1 MKRRILSII
10 TALALCLSLC
20 PTWAFATEADPA
32 LCCHHWEHTE
42 DCGYTAPSEGQ
53 PCGHEHT
60 DECYTLGALP
70 DTDSGDDYEIGAD
83 AENLLDCQH
92 VHDSECGYVQADPG
106 QPCGFVCRICP
117 VEALIAALPGK
128 VTEDNADEVRAQL
141 DQIRA
146 LFSELTED
154 EQEQIDLSRCY
165 VLQEALDGANAP
177 MPLTGAVSYV
187 DADGTTRQS
196 PEDCTVLTAEMA
208 GTELSGGWYVAQG
221 DVNVDSNLFT
231 FTGDAYLIL
240 SDGCNLTGTIYA
252 KGNLTIYAQS
262 GGSGSLTATRGSGTD
277 PHALNSDQTITING
291 GRITATGSDCAAI
304 GGANQKNGAVVING
318 GTVTASTSGS
328 TRCGAA
334 IGGGAGGDGLVT
346 INGGRVNATS
356 SMNKLPQA
364 DSSSGAAIGGGFNRS
379 TVGIEGPGLSSGD
392 GTVTITGGT
401 VYASNQGTQMPAVG
415 GRNSSVS
422 VSGGFVA
429 ANNSKGTAFG
439 GNPSFQNAIV
449 SSNGAGNVY
458 GSAELTENITIGTG
472 GNLKSLHIPYG
483 ASLSG
488 SGNLTISLNGSFT
501 TENLTADMIQVPASA
516 NTSMTEEEIAASL
529 TIQNPT
535 VCGQTCTVTG
545 WSGPVVEK
553 KEGTNNVYTATYTLN
568 SNKSVTVTKEF
579 EIFFIQTEMVKY
591 LDKSGT
597 EQEVEA
603 AVITGNHGGRTE
615 TLRDG
620 GWYVVKD
627 TAARKVISA
636 GANSHIILAD
646 GCVLDAWMSVDS
658 GKSLDVYAQSASSG
672 RWTLLVK
679 NSASGIHCKGNLTV
693 YGGNLNSTRTIID
706 SSGSMNVN
714 GGSVTVKN
722 TSDTAGTITA
732 TIQNTGTLAH
742 NGGTFT
748 IEKNAYGSTFEG
760 SGRYCTSILPENT
773 ALPAGT
779 LADNG
784 TNQSEA
790 VKAQAVPNLRYS
802 GQLFELVGWT
812 LSTVSMV
819 GSDTSKYEVVYTK
832 DGSGETVTLTMTL
845 PQEAGVQTVSY
856 LEADGTEKTA
866 ECTVLTGNLTGRLSG
881 GWYVLKGEVIGNI
894 DTPGD
899 GKSVVNLIL
908 ADGCHFKGQIT
919 VSKNFV
925 EKDQLN
931 IYAQSTGTNMGR
943 ITIPTTSIGFV
954 TVSEISVSGNLVV
967 NGGRITSG
975 TIKNN
980 SNSSTV
986 INGGIVDTTFS
997 NLSGTVT
1004 RNRGIIFEKG
1014 VGTVYGDVKLSGTH
1028 DIPAGHSL
1036 HIPAG
1041 ASLSGCNLTGGGT
1054 YTTGNITEDMIS
1066 VDVNALKPSEED
1078 QSAAVAEKAAV
1089 TGTVEICGK
1098 AFAGDAT
1105 GWTQSVTKVSD
1116 SEYTVT
1122 YSKDGMS
1129 VSKTVTL
1136 VDCAHQYAGY
1146 AHISGTTTH
1155 AQTCTLCGAQ
1165 SVPQKCDFTQGA
1177 CVCGAKLAVTLPD
1190 DLALTYNGKEQKP
1203 GVTVTVNGQTL
1214 AAANNYTVTYDNN
1227 IDAGDT
1233 AKVTVTGTAFEGTVE
1248 LPFSIGKA
1256 TPTIAWE
1263 PSYQVLTYT
1272 GQPADIK
1279 PVITLVNGET
1289 YDGPIY
1295 YTWPGFTNQLVLPT
1309 DAGFNGITAS
1319 IPAKGN
1325 YTAAETEQAL
1335 ILQINKANQDA
1346 PSAPTAAEENIKG
1359 NRITLDTIENAE
1371 YKRDEGEWQTSPVF
1385 TGLDPNH
1392 EYTFYVRLKEDKNHN
1407 ASPSSAGAAITTKK
1421 TMLDGATV
1429 TVSGSYTYTGAA
1441 VVPAAGNVTVELNG
1455 VTIDASQYT
1464 ISATNN
1470 VNVGTSTL
1478 TVTATA
1484 DGNYSGSASTTFT
1497 ISPATL
1503 TIKASDQTITY
1514 GQSITEGTGQV
1525 TATGLCAGDSLSSI
1539 TLAASTRNVPG
1550 GTIELSAAQ
1559 IKNSSG
1565 GDVTANYNITYEAGT
1580 LTINKAQAT
1589 VTGDPTANT
1598 LTYTGAAQ
1606 ALVTAGTASIGE
1618 VVYSLTE
1625 MGTYSTTIPT
1635 GTNAGTYTVWYKVEG
1650 TTNYEGT
1657 APVKVDVTIGKANYT
1672 GLMTAS
1678 TSCKY
1683 GRDKTYDM
1691 SDLLPEG
1698 YVLGTI
1704 TITDTNSI
1712 FEGTPTVS
1720 GAMLTYKLVNDSQKV
1735 NSTGTITIP
1744 VTESTNYNPF
1754 DLTITVTVTNV
1765 RIPNLNVNPI
1775 SVIYT
1780 GNPVNSNQITG
1791 TAMVDGI
1798 AIDGTWSFVSGQAIT
1813 NVADSGVKRVTFTPN
1828 NTDLYG
1834 ASTGTVVVTISKAT
1848 PSLIL
1853 TPSPATLPNGGMVTL
1868 TLSGLPDR
1876 SSATVTC
1883 SDENITV
1890 TKGSGNTWTAELPA
1904 GGASYTFAA
1913 SYAGDGN
1920 HNGATANC
1928 TVRVEKI
1935 TPVLSLTA
1943 SPASPLIGGGT
1954 VTLTL
1959 SGLPAGGTAS
1969 VTCSGGIT
1977 VTAGAGNT
1985 WTAKLPN
1992 STADYIFTASYAG
2005 NDSYHGA
2012 NTTCTVE
2019 TKEVVILPNP
2029 PADDGSTKFQLVM
2042 KDGIS
2047 KVPAGLQNIE
2057 ALNTP
2062 EKLETAMKTAITQ
2075 ANSGVP
2081 QANTAVYDV
2090 ELQISTDGGTTW
2102 TKATAGNFPANGLTV
2117 TLPYPAGTNSSY
2129 TFTVVHMFTTSDFGK
2144 TPGDI
2149 ETPRVIN
2156 TASGLQFTVTGLS
2169 PVSVGWTA
2177 PATTPDTPSGGN
2189 HGGGGGGSVSTY
2201 AITVEKSEHGKVT
2214 SNRTNASNGST
2225 VTLTVTPDSG
2235 YVLDALTVTDSRGN
2249 EIKLTA
2255 QGGNKYTFTM
2265 PSRAVTVKAS
2275 FVPLPDDTQKPCDG
2289 GADCPSH
2296 GFTDLGTVGTWYH
2309 EAVDYVLRNGLMNGY
2324 SSGTFGPNDNLSRA
2338 QFAQILFNKEGR
2350 PVVNYL
2356 LQYSDVANGAWYTE
2370 AIRWATSQ
2378 GVVGGY
2384 GNGMFGP
2391 NDNITREQLA
2401 VMLWRYA
2408 GSPAATDKEL
2418 HFTDADQA
2426 SGFALEALRW
2436 AVENGIINGY
2446 GDGQLAPQGLAT
2458 RGQVAQMLMN
2468 FLKNR

>member
-1 MKRRILSII
+1 MKKAKLTTRL
-10 TALALCLSLC
+10 TAAILALSLLTV
-20 PTWAFATEADPA
+20 PAIAADP
-32 LCCHHWEHTE
+32 
-42 DCGYTAPSEGQ
+42 
-53 PCGHEHT
+53 
-60 DECYTLGALP
+60 
-70 DTDSGDDYEIGAD
+70 
-83 AENLLDCQH
+83 
-92 VHDSECGYVQADPG
+92 
-106 QPCGFVCRICP
+106 
-117 VEALIAALPGK
+117 
-128 VTEDNADEVRAQL
+128 
-141 DQIRA
+141 
-146 LFSELTED
+146 
-154 EQEQIDLSRCY
+154 
-165 VLQEALDGANAP
+165 
-177 MPLTGAVSYV
+177 
-187 DADGTTRQS
+187 
-196 PEDCTVLTAEMA
+196 
-208 GTELSGGWYVAQG
+208 
-221 DVNVDSNLFT
+221 
-231 FTGDAYLIL
+231 
-240 SDGCNLTGTIYA
+240 
-252 KGNLTIYAQS
+252 
-262 GGSGSLTATRGSGTD
+262 
-277 PHALNSDQTITING
+277 
-291 GRITATGSDCAAI
+291 
-304 GGANQKNGAVVING
+304 
-318 GTVTASTSGS
+318 
-328 TRCGAA
+328 
-334 IGGGAGGDGLVT
+334 
-346 INGGRVNATS
+346 
-356 SMNKLPQA
+356 
-364 DSSSGAAIGGGFNRS
+364 
-379 TVGIEGPGLSSGD
+379 
-392 GTVTITGGT
+392 
-401 VYASNQGTQMPAVG
+401 
-415 GRNSSVS
+415 
-422 VSGGFVA
+422 
-429 ANNSKGTAFG
+429 
-439 GNPSFQNAIV
+439 
-449 SSNGAGNVY
+449 
-458 GSAELTENITIGTG
+458 
-472 GNLKSLHIPYG
+472 
-483 ASLSG
+483 
-488 SGNLTISLNGSFT
+488 
-501 TENLTADMIQVPASA
+501 PASA
-516 NTSMTEEEIAASL
+516 VRVNSYKGNTLAVGER
-529 TIQNPT
+529 
-535 VCGQTCTVTG
+535 
-545 WSGPVVEK
+545 SGLMIGP
-553 KEGTNNVYTATYTLN
+553 
-568 SNKSVTVTKEF
+568 
-579 EIFFIQTEMVKY
+579 
-591 LDKSGT
+591 SGT
-597 EQEVEA
+597 
-603 AVITGNHGGRTE
+603 
-615 TLRDG
+615 
-620 GWYVVKD
+620 
-627 TAARKVISA
+627 
-636 GANSHIILAD
+636 
-646 GCVLDAWMSVDS
+646 
-658 GKSLDVYAQSASSG
+658 
-672 RWTLLVK
+672 
-679 NSASGIHCKGNLTV
+679 
-693 YGGNLNSTRTIID
+693 
-706 SSGSMNVN
+706 
-714 GGSVTVKN
+714 
-722 TSDTAGTITA
+722 
-732 TIQNTGTLAH
+732 
-742 NGGTFT
+742 
-748 IEKNAYGSTFEG
+748 
-760 SGRYCTSILPENT
+760 
-773 ALPAGT
+773 
-779 LADNG
+779 
-784 TNQSEA
+784 
-790 VKAQAVPNLRYS
+790 
-802 GQLFELVGWT
+802 
-812 LSTVSMV
+812 
-819 GSDTSKYEVVYTK
+819 
-832 DGSGETVTLTMTL
+832 
-845 PQEAGVQTVSY
+845 
-856 LEADGTEKTA
+856 
-866 ECTVLTGNLTGRLSG
+866 
-881 GWYVLKGEVIGNI
+881 
-894 DTPGD
+894 
-899 GKSVVNLIL
+899 
-908 ADGCHFKGQIT
+908 
-919 VSKNFV
+919 
-925 EKDQLN
+925 
-931 IYAQSTGTNMGR
+931 
-943 ITIPTTSIGFV
+943 
-954 TVSEISVSGNLVV
+954 
-967 NGGRITSG
+967 
-975 TIKNN
+975 
-980 SNSSTV
+980 
-986 INGGIVDTTFS
+986 
-997 NLSGTVT
+997 
-1004 RNRGIIFEKG
+1004 
-1014 VGTVYGDVKLSGTH
+1014 
-1028 DIPAGHSL
+1028 
-1036 HIPAG
+1036 
-1041 ASLSGCNLTGGGT
+1041 
-1054 YTTGNITEDMIS
+1054 
-1066 VDVNALKPSEED
+1066 
-1078 QSAAVAEKAAV
+1078 
-1089 TGTVEICGK
+1089 
-1098 AFAGDAT
+1098 
-1105 GWTQSVTKVSD
+1105 
-1116 SEYTVT
+1116 EYTVT
-1122 YSKDGMS
+1122 SSDPDTVAVEQITGFWVAVAKSEGTANITAANRAGERGTLTLTVGSGAPAAPAVVDGPS
-1129 VSKTVTL
+1129 PTEEPDVRQELVRLINQTRKANGVAELPVSEALMT
-1136 VDCAHQYAGY
+1136 A
-1146 AHISGTTTH
+1146 
-1155 AQTCTLCGAQ
+1155 AQTLSDQ
-1165 SVPQKCDFTQGA
+1165 R
-1177 CVCGAKLAVTLPD
+1177 
-1190 DLALTYNGKEQKP
+1190 
-1203 GVTVTVNGQTL
+1203 
-1214 AAANNYTVTYDNN
+1214 
-1227 IDAGDT
+1227 
-1233 AKVTVTGTAFEGTVE
+1233 
-1248 LPFSIGKA
+1248 
-1256 TPTIAWE
+1256 
-1263 PSYQVLTYT
+1263 
-1272 GQPADIK
+1272 
-1279 PVITLVNGET
+1279 
-1289 YDGPIY
+1289 
-1295 YTWPGFTNQLVLPT
+1295 YTWHHTKEECEAVIASGYPYGFGINLTVFTGVATEDAAQHAHDNWLNSPGHF
-1309 DAGFNGITAS
+1309 
-1319 IPAKGN
+1319 
-1325 YTAAETEQAL
+1325 ETM
-1335 ILQINKANQDA
+1335 I
-1346 PSAPTAAEENIKG
+1346 

-1525 TATGLCAGDSLSSI
+1525 TATGLCAGDSLSGI

-1635 GTNAGTYTVWYKVEG
+1635 GTNAGTYKVWYKVEG

-1791 TAMVDGI
+1791 TATVDGI

-1834 ASTGTVVVTISKAT
+1834 ASTGTVVVTIRKAT
-1848 PSLIL
+1848 PGLTL

-2090 ELQISTDGGTTW
+2090 ELQISTNGGATW
-2102 TKATAGNFPANGLTV
+2102 TPATKDNFPANGLAV

-2149 ETPRVIN
+2149 ETPRVTN

-2177 PATTPDTPSGGN
+2177 PATMPDTPSGGN

-2235 YVLDALTVTDSRGN
+2235 YVLDVLTVTDSRGN

-2255 QGGNKYTFTM
+2255 QSGGKYTFTM

-2289 GADCPSH
+2289 GADCPSRS
-2296 GFTDLGTVGTWYH
+2296 FTDLGSVGTWYH
-2309 EAVDYVLRNGLMNGY
+2309 EAVDYVLRNGLMGGY
-2324 SSGTFGPNDNLSRA
+2324 GNGTFGPNNNLTRA

-2350 PVVNYL
+2350 PAVNYL
-2356 LQYSDVANGAWYTE
+2356 LQYGDVAEGAWYTE

-2378 GVVGGY
+2378 GIVGGY

-2426 SGFALEALRW
+2426 SGYALEALRW
-2436 AVENGIINGY
+2436 AVENGIISGY
-2446 GDGQLAPQGLAT
+2446 GNGQLAPQGLAT

>member
-1 MKRRILSII
+1 MKRFLSIT
-10 TALALCLSLC
+10 TALALCL
-20 PTWAFATEADPA
+20 
-32 LCCHHWEHTE
+32 
-42 DCGYTAPSEGQ
+42 GM
-53 PCGHEHT
+53 
-60 DECYTLGALP
+60 
-70 DTDSGDDYEIGAD
+70 
-83 AENLLDCQH
+83 
-92 VHDSECGYVQADPG
+92 
-106 QPCGFVCRICP
+106 
-117 VEALIAALPGK
+117 LPG
-128 VTEDNADEVRAQL
+128 T
-141 DQIRA
+141 A
-146 LFSELTED
+146 L
-154 EQEQIDLSRCY
+154 
-165 VLQEALDGANAP
+165 ALDGANDP
-177 MPLTGAVSYV
+177 MPLAGSVPYV

-221 DVNVDSNLFT
+221 DVNVGSNLFT
-231 FTGDAYLIL
+231 FTEDAYLIL

-262 GGSGSLTATRGSGTD
+262 GGSGSLTATKDEGNI
-277 PHALNSDQTITING
+277 ALNSDKIITING

-328 TRCGAA
+328 ARCGAA

-364 DSSSGAAIGGGFNRS
+364 GSSSGAAIGGGFNRS

-790 VKAQAVPNLRYS
+790 VKAQARPELLYT

-812 LSTVSMV
+812 LSTVNMV
-819 GSDTSKYEVVYTK
+819 GNDTSKYEVTYKK
-832 DGSGETVTLTMTL
+832 DGSDVTVTLTMTL

-1105 GWTQSVTKVSD
+1105 GWTQRVTKVSD

-1122 YSKDGMS
+1122 YSKDGTS

-1233 AKVTVTGTAFEGTVE
+1233 AKVTVSGTSFTGIVTKTFSIKKAALTATGSGTANGTYGAKLSELTIEGLTVKLGEAAVSGVWNLVGDKIPNVGDIGPCEAAFTPATGADNYNLPLTAQVALNIAKAPAPATTPGTLHVQNKTAKTYTYNLEQLLPAPLEGMSLGTVSYALGAVNITAAGYYDSTTPASISGTTLT
-1248 LPFSIGKA
+1248 LPIQSVDTEA
-1256 TPTIAWE
+1256 
-1263 PSYQVLTYT
+1263 L
-1272 GQPADIK
+1272 ADIGT
-1279 PVITLVNGET
+1279 VTVTITSRN
-1289 YDGPIY
+1289 
-1295 YTWPGFTNQLVLPT
+1295 F
-1309 DAGFNGITAS
+1309 
-1319 IPAKGN
+1319 
-1325 YTAAETEQAL
+1325 
-1335 ILQINKANQDA
+1335 
-1346 PSAPTAAEENIKG
+1346 
-1359 NRITLDTIENAE
+1359 
-1371 YKRDEGEWQTSPVF
+1371 
-1385 TGLDPNH
+1385 
-1392 EYTFYVRLKEDKNHN
+1392 EDM
-1407 ASPSSAGAAITTKK
+1407 T
-1421 TMLDGATV
+1421 ATV
-1429 TVSGSYTYTGAA
+1429 TVKSVNKTAVDISGVALAGRAYNGSSLTYQQTAAASVDGNPVSVTGFVYDWSTPDGAAPVNAGSYT
-1441 VVPAAGNVTVELNG
+1441 
-1455 VTIDASQYT
+1455 
-1464 ISATNN
+1464 
-1470 VNVGTSTL
+1470 L
-1478 TVTATA
+1478 TV
-1484 DGNYSGSASTTFT
+1484 S
-1497 ISPATL
+1497 
-1503 TIKASDQTITY
+1503 
-1514 GQSITEGTGQV
+1514 V
-1525 TATGLCAGDSLSSI
+1525 
-1539 TLAASTRNVPG
+1539 
-1550 GTIELSAAQ
+1550 
-1559 IKNSSG
+1559 
-1565 GDVTANYNITYEAGT
+1565 
-1580 LTINKAQAT
+1580 
-1589 VTGDPTANT
+1589 DPEDP
-1598 LTYTGAAQ
+1598 TYTG
-1606 ALVTAGTASIGE
+1606 S
-1618 VVYSLTE
+1618 
-1625 MGTYSTTIPT
+1625 
-1635 GTNAGTYTVWYKVEG
+1635 K
-1650 TTNYEGT
+1650 
-1657 APVKVDVTIGKANYT
+1657 
-1672 GLMTAS
+1672 
-1678 TSCKY
+1678 
-1683 GRDKTYDM
+1683 
-1691 SDLLPEG
+1691 
-1698 YVLGTI
+1698 
-1704 TITDTNSI
+1704 
-1712 FEGTPTVS
+1712 
-1720 GAMLTYKLVNDSQKV
+1720 
-1735 NSTGTITIP
+1735 TIP
-1744 VTESTNYNPF
+1744 VTIEQAEIRITAPSKTIYVGESAPTFSPSDCTVTGLVTGESLKTPPAVAYADTPDTSKTGSVTVTASGAAVPEGGNYKDQIVYVNGTLTVADKPAPPPVSVTGVSLDRRTLTLTIGESFSLTVTITPANADNKTVAWATGNP
-1754 DLTITVTVTNV
+1754 DVASVSGGTVTAAGVGTTTITVTTQSGGHTASCTVTV
-1765 RIPNLNVNPI
+1765 KAKQ
-1775 SVIYT
+1775 YT
-1780 GNPVNSNQITG
+1780 VTYNANGGDGTMSTG
-1791 TAMVDGI
+1791 TATDGEAFTLPGCSFTPPEGKVFDTWAVGSIDGPQVKAGDSHTFTADTTLYVLWKDAPLVTYTVTYNANGGAGIMSSGI
-1798 AIDGTWSFVSGQAIT
+1798 APDQETFVLPECGFTAPVGKEFDCWAIGSPAGTRIKAGSSFTFTADTTVYAVWKDLPRDITGIVWQNGANVSGATVQLKQGANII
-1813 NVADSGVKRVTFTPN
+1813 AQRVTGADGSFTFR
-1828 NTDLYG
+1828 D
-1834 ASTGTVVVTISKAT
+1834 V
-1848 PSLIL
+1848 
-1853 TPSPATLPNGGMVTL
+1853 
-1868 TLSGLPDR
+1868 
-1876 SSATVTC
+1876 
-1883 SDENITV
+1883 
-1890 TKGSGNTWTAELPA
+1890 PA
-1904 GGASYTFAA
+1904 GMY
-1913 SYAGDGN
+1913 N
-1920 HNGATANC
+1920 L
-1928 TVRVEKI
+1928 VVEK
-1935 TPVLSLTA
+1935 
-1943 SPASPLIGGGT
+1943 
-1954 VTLTL
+1954 
-1959 SGLPAGGTAS
+1959 
-1969 VTCSGGIT
+1969 GGIT
-1977 VTAGAGNT
+1977 VT
-1985 WTAKLPN
+1985 
-1992 STADYIFTASYAG
+1992 
-2005 NDSYHGA
+2005 
-2012 NTTCTVE
+2012 
-2019 TKEVVILPNP
+2019 
-2029 PADDGSTKFQLVM
+2029 VM
-2042 KDGIS
+2042 QEI
-2047 KVPAGLQNIE
+2047 
-2057 ALNTP
+2057 
-2062 EKLETAMKTAITQ
+2062 
-2075 ANSGVP
+2075 
-2081 QANTAVYDV
+2081 
-2090 ELQISTDGGTTW
+2090 
-2102 TKATAGNFPANGLTV
+2102 
-2117 TLPYPAGTNSSY
+2117 TNSSANL
-2129 TFTVVHMFTTSDFGK
+2129 TITLPNGNMNTEVVVK
-2144 TPGDI
+2144 
-2149 ETPRVIN
+2149 
-2156 TASGLQFTVTGLS
+2156 
-2169 PVSVGWTA
+2169 
-2177 PATTPDTPSGGN
+2177 PDTPPVIAGGLDSIFQDEMVYTPEDKEIVAAGGTVEFKLVVEKQDTPPAAIQIEAVKPANQTIGLYLDLSITKTVTQNGGTETTTIVSQVGSLIQTIIPLPAELQGKSSYTVYREHDGVVEALPSSGNGERYEVSADKTSITIYASKYSTYAIAWSSSTPIDP
-2189 HGGGGGGSVSTY
+2189 GPVTPSRPSGGGGGSSVSSY
-2201 AITVEKSEHGKVT
+2201 RVTVEKMEHGKVV
-2214 SNRTNASNGST
+2214 SNRTNASSGST

-2235 YVLDALTVTDSRGN
+2235 YLLDTLTVTDSWGN
-2249 EIKLTA
+2249 TVKLA
-2255 QGGNKYTFTM
+2255 DKGSGRYTFTM
-2265 PSRAVTVKAS
+2265 PSRAVTVKAT
-2275 FVPLPDDTQKPCDG
+2275 FVPVQTEWNNPY
-2289 GADCPSH
+2289 
-2296 GFTDLGTVGTWYH
+2296 TDVTMGTWYY
-2309 EAVDYVLRNGLMNGY
+2309 EAVRFVSENGLMGGY
-2324 SSGTFGPNDNLSRA
+2324 GGSLFGPNDNLSRG
-2338 QFAQILFNKEGR
+2338 QLAQILYNHTGR
-2350 PVVNYL
+2350 PVIRTSSTFTDVDPDVW
-2356 LQYSDVANGAWYTE
+2356 YSTAVS
-2370 AIRWATSQ
+2370 WAVSE
-2378 GVVGGY
+2378 GIVSGY
-2384 GNGMFGP
+2384 GDGCFGP
-2391 NDNITREQLA
+2391 NDPVTREQLA

-2408 GSPAATDKEL
+2408 GSPAATEKEL
-2418 HFTDADQA
+2418 NFTDADRA
-2426 SGFALEALRW
+2426 SGYALEALRW
-2436 AVENGIINGY
+2436 AVENDIINGKDS
-2446 GDGQLAPQGLAT
+2446 GFLAPQDRAT
-2458 RGQVAQMLMN
+2458 RAQAAQTLMN
-2468 FLKNR
+2468 FLGK

>member
-20 PTWAFATEADPA
+20 PTWALAAEADPA
-32 LCCHHWEHTE
+32 LCPHHREHTE
-42 DCGYTAPSEGQ
+42 DCGYTAPAEGQ

-60 DECYTLGALP
+60 AECYALEVLP
-70 DTDSGDDYEIGAD
+70 DTDSGDYYEIGAD

-92 VHDSECGYVQADPG
+92 THDSECGYAQADPG

-177 MPLTGAVSYV
+177 MLLTGAVSYV

-196 PEDCTVLTAEMA
+196 PENCTVLTAEMA

-221 DVNVDSNLFT
+221 DVNVGSNLFT
-231 FTGDAYLIL
+231 FTEDAHLIL

-252 KGNLTIYAQS
+252 KGSLTIYAQS
-262 GGSGSLTATRGSGTD
+262 GGSGSLTATRGMSNI
-277 PHALNSDQTITING
+277 ALNSDQTITING

-328 TRCGAA
+328 ARCGAA

-364 DSSSGAAIGGGFNRS
+364 DSSSGAAIGGGYHFS
-379 TVGIEGPGLSSGD
+379 TVGVDGGGIRRGN
-392 GTVTITGGT
+392 GTVTITGGRVSAT
-401 VYASNQGTQMPAVG
+401 NQSSFMPAVG
-415 GRNSSVS
+415 GRISSVS
-422 VSGGFVA
+422 VRGVVVLAKNDDGGAV
-429 ANNSKGTAFG
+429 FG
-439 GNPSFQNAIV
+439 GSPQFENAIV
-449 SSNGAGNVY
+449 FSNLAGRVY
-458 GSAELTENITIGTG
+458 GHVELIENITLTRA
-472 GNLKSLHIPYG
+472 KTLHIPYG
-483 ASLSG
+483 ASLTGIGKVS
-488 SGNLTISLNGSFT
+488 TMMDTTPFT
-501 TENLTADMIQVPASA
+501 TENLTEDMIQVPA
-516 NTSMTEEEIAASL
+516 NLGTNMTEEEIAASL

-535 VCGQTCTVTG
+535 ICGATCIVTG
-545 WSGPVVEK
+545 WSDPVVAK
-553 KEGTNNVYTATYTLN
+553 KDGTDSTYTATYTLN
-568 SNKSVTVTKEF
+568 SDTNVTVTKEF
-579 EIFFIQTEMVKY
+579 EVFQLATKTVKY
-591 LDKSGT
+591 LDETGA

-603 AVITGNHGGRTE
+603 TVITGGYGDRTE
-615 TLRDG
+615 ALRDG
-620 GWYVVKD
+620 GWYVVEG
-627 TAARKVISA
+627 TAKRKAISA
-636 GANSHIILAD
+636 GANSHLILAD
-646 GCVLDAWMSVDS
+646 GCALEATLGVNS
-658 GKSLDVYAQSASSG
+658 GKSLNVYAQSVFG
-672 RWTLLVK
+672 GQWTLPAGK
-679 NSASGIHCKGNLTV
+679 DPNSPGNLLFVGIHCKGNLTV
-693 YGGNLNSTRTIID
+693 YGGSLSSTPTEIY
-706 SSGSMNVN
+706 SNGSLTVS
-714 GGSVTVKN
+714 GGSVTVKPDPSS
-722 TSDTAGTITA
+722 TSSAVVDNDGVLT
-732 TIQNTGTLAH
+732 H
-742 NGGTFT
+742 NGGALT
-748 IEKNAYGSTFEG
+748 IQQGLSTFAG
-760 SGRYCTSILPENT
+760 SGRYDTSILPENT
-773 ALPAGT
+773 ALSAGT

-784 TNQSEA
+784 TDQSEA
-790 VKAQAVPNLRYS
+790 VKAQARPELLYT

-819 GSDTSKYEVVYTK
+819 GSDTSKYQVIYTK
-832 DGSGETVTLTMTL
+832 DGSGETVTLTLTL
-845 PQEAGVQTVSY
+845 PSEAGVQTVSY
-856 LEADGTEKTA
+856 LEADGTAKEA
-866 ECTVLTGNLTGRLSG
+866 ECTVLTGNVSGKLSG
-881 GWYVLKGEVIGNI
+881 GWYVLKGEVTGQIS
-894 DTPGD
+894 TPRD

-908 ADGCHFKGQIT
+908 ADGCHFKGEIKVGNNLTNQ
-919 VSKNFV
+919 
-925 EKDQLN
+925 DRLN
-931 IYAQSTGTNMGR
+931 IYAQSTGTDMGR
-943 ITIPTTSIGFV
+943 ITAAASVGFG
-954 TVSEISVSGNLVV
+954 ISVSGQLVI
-967 NGGRITSG
+967 NGGRITSDSG
-975 TIKNN
+975 VGSSGGANVSITIN
-980 SNSSTV
+980 SGMVDFGNMDNFMGNFNR
-986 INGGIVDTTFS
+986 NGGI
-997 NLSGTVT
+997 L
-1004 RNRGIIFEKG
+1004 FEKG
-1014 VGTVYGDVKLSGTH
+1014 TGTVYGNVVLSGTH

-1041 ASLSGCNLTGGGT
+1041 ASLSGCTLTGGGS
-1054 YTTGNITEDMIS
+1054 YTTGNITSDMIS
-1066 VDVNALKPSEED
+1066 ADVSDLRPSAAD
-1078 QSAAVAEKAAV
+1078 QSEAVKARAALTGKAV
-1089 TGTVEICGK
+1089 ICGQTFT
-1098 AFAGDAT
+1098 ADVS
-1105 GWTQSVTKVSD
+1105 GWTLDVAKKSD
-1116 SEYTVT
+1116 SEYTIT
-1122 YSKDGMS
+1122 YSKDGTS

-1136 VDCAHQYAGY
+1136 VDCVHRYEGY
-1146 AHISGTTTH
+1146 THIPGTTTH

-1325 YTAAETEQAL
+1325 YTAAETEPVL

-1346 PSAPTAAEENIKG
+1346 PSAPTAAEENIKD

-1392 EYTFYVRLKEDKNHN
+1392 EYTFYVRLKGDKNHN

-1484 DGNYSGSASTTFT
+1484 DGNYSGSASATFT

-1606 ALVTAGTASIGE
+1606 VLVTAGTASIGE

-1791 TAMVDGI
+1791 TATVDGI

-1834 ASTGTVVVTISKAT
+1834 ASTGTVVVTIRKAT
-1848 PSLIL
+1848 PGLIL
-1853 TPSPATLPNGGMVTL
+1853 TPSPAILPNGGMVTL

-1883 SDENITV
+1883 SDETITV
-1890 TKGSGNTWTAELPA
+1890 TEGSGNTWTAELPA

-1920 HNGATANC
+1920 HNGTTANC
-1928 TVRVEKI
+1928 TVSVDKI
-1935 TPVLSLTA
+1935 SPTLKLSPSSDTL
-1943 SPASPLIGGGT
+1943 LGGGT

-2042 KDGIS
+2042 EDGIS

-2214 SNRTNASNGST
+2214 SNRTNASNGNT

-2235 YVLDALTVTDSRGN
+2235 YVLDTLTVTDSRGN

-2255 QGGNKYTFTM
+2255 QGGNKYTFMM

-2289 GADCPSH
+2289 GVDCPSR
-2296 GFTDLGTVGTWYH
+2296 GFSDLGSVGTWYH
-2309 EAVDYVLRNGLMNGY
+2309 EAVDYVLRNGLMGGYGNGL
-2324 SSGTFGPNDNLSRA
+2324 FGPNDNLSRA
-2338 QFAQILFNKEGR
+2338 QFAQILFNREGR

-2378 GVVGGY
+2378 GIVGGY

-2446 GDGQLAPQGLAT
+2446 GDGLLGPQGQAT
-2458 RGQVAQMLMN
+2458 RAQVAQMLMN

>member
-20 PTWAFATEADPA
+20 PTWALAAEADPA
-32 LCCHHWEHTE
+32 LCPHHREHTE
-42 DCGYTAPSEGQ
+42 DCGYIAPSEGQ

-70 DTDSGDDYEIGAD
+70 DTDSGDYYEIGAD
-83 AENLLDCQH
+83 TENLLDCQH

-106 QPCGFVCRICP
+106 QPCGFVCRTCP
-117 VEALIAALPGK
+117 VEALIAALPDK
-128 VTEDNADEVRAQL
+128 VTEDNAEDVRGQL
-141 DQIRA
+141 DEILA
-146 LFSELTED
+146 LFSVLTED

-165 VLQEALDGANAP
+165 ALQGALDGANAP

-221 DVNVDSNLFT
+221 DVNVGSNLFT
-231 FTGDAYLIL
+231 FTKDAHLIL

-252 KGNLTIYAQS
+252 KGSLTIYAQS

-334 IGGGAGGDGLVT
+334 IGGGAGGDGLVI

-364 DSSSGAAIGGGFNRS
+364 DISSGAAIGGGFNQS
-379 TVGIEGPGLSSGD
+379 TAGIDGPGLSSGD

-415 GRNSSVS
+415 GDNSSVR
-422 VSGGFVA
+422 VSGGFIA
-429 ANNSKGTAFG
+429 ANNSKGTAFD

-472 GNLKSLHIPYG
+472 KNLKSLHIPYG

-545 WSGPVVEK
+545 WSGPVVAK
-553 KEGTNNVYTATYTLN
+553 KDGTDSTYTATYTLN
-568 SNKSVTVTKEF
+568 SDTNVTVTKEF
-579 EIFFIQTEMVKY
+579 EVFQLATKTVKY
-591 LDKSGT
+591 LDETGA
-597 EQEVEA
+597 EREVEA
-603 AVITGNHGGRTE
+603 TVITGGYGDRTE
-615 TLRDG
+615 ALRDG
-620 GWYVVKD
+620 GWYVVEGEA
-627 TAARKVISA
+627 TRKAISA
-636 GANSHIILAD
+636 GANSHLILAD
-646 GCVLDAWMSVDS
+646 GCALEATLGVNS
-658 GKSLDVYAQSASSG
+658 GKSLNVYAQSVSG
-672 RWTLLVK
+672 GQWTLPAGK
-679 NSASGIHCKGNLTV
+679 DPNSPGNLLFVGIHCKGNLTV
-693 YGGNLNSTRTIID
+693 YGGSLSSTPTEIY
-706 SSGSMNVN
+706 SNGSLTVS
-714 GGSVTVKN
+714 GGSVTVKPDPSS
-722 TSDTAGTITA
+722 TSSAVVDNYGVLT
-732 TIQNTGTLAH
+732 H
-742 NGGTFT
+742 NGGALT
-748 IEKNAYGSTFEG
+748 IQQGLSTFAG
-760 SGRYCTSILPENT
+760 SGRYDTSILPENT
-773 ALPAGT
+773 ALSAGT

-784 TNQSEA
+784 TDQSEA
-790 VKAQAVPNLRYS
+790 VRVQAVPDLRYS

-819 GSDTSKYEVVYTK
+819 GGDTSKYQVVYTK
-832 DGSGETVTLTMTL
+832 DGSGEEVTLTMTL

-856 LEADGTEKTA
+856 LEADGTEKKA
-866 ECTVLTGNLTGRLSG
+866 ECTVLTSNLTGTLSG
-881 GWYVLKGEVIGNI
+881 GWYVLKGEVTGQIS
-894 DTPGD
+894 TPRD
-899 GKSVVNLIL
+899 GTAVNLIL

-919 VSKNFV
+919 VSNNFV

-931 IYAQSTGTNMGR
+931 IYAQSTGADIGR
-943 ITIPTTSIGFV
+943 ITATSIIGIG
-954 TVSEISVSGNLVV
+954 ISVSGQLVI
-967 NGGRITSG
+967 NGGRIISPSISIMSG
-975 TIKNN
+975 
-980 SNSSTV
+980 STT
-986 INGGIVDTTFS
+986 INGGMADFGNVGNFAG
-997 NLSGTVT
+997 NFN
-1004 RNRGIIFEKG
+1004 RNGGILFEKG
-1014 VGTVYGDVKLSGTH
+1014 VGTVYGNVVLSGTH
-1028 DIPAGHSL
+1028 DIPAGYSL

-1041 ASLSGCNLTGGGT
+1041 ASLSGCTLTGGGS
-1054 YTTGNITEDMIS
+1054 YTTGNITSDMIS
-1066 VDVNALKPSEED
+1066 ADVSDLRPSAAD
-1078 QSAAVAEKAAV
+1078 QSEAVKARAALTGKAV
-1089 TGTVEICGK
+1089 ICGQTFT
-1098 AFAGDAT
+1098 ADVS
-1105 GWTQSVTKVSD
+1105 GWTLDVAKKSD
-1116 SEYTVT
+1116 SEYTIT
-1122 YSKDGMS
+1122 YSKDRQN

-1136 VDCAHQYAGY
+1136 VDCVHRYEGY
-1146 AHISGTTTH
+1146 THIPGTTTH
-1155 AQTCTLCGAQ
+1155 AQTCALCGAQ
-1165 SVPQKCDFTQGA
+1165 SDPQKCDFTQDA

-1233 AKVTVTGTAFEGTVE
+1233 AKVTVTGTSFEGTVE
-1248 LPFSIGKA
+1248 LSFSIGKA
-1256 TPTIAWE
+1256 TPTIAWD

-1325 YTAAETEQAL
+1325 YTAAETEQVL

-1346 PSAPTAAEENIKG
+1346 PSAPTAVEENIKD

-1525 TATGLCAGDSLSSI
+1525 TATGLCAGDSLRGI

-1791 TAMVDGI
+1791 TATVDGI

-1935 TPVLSLTA
+1935 TPVLSMTA

-1977 VTAGAGNT
+1977 VTVGAGNT

-2012 NTTCTVE
+2012 NATCTVE

-2255 QGGNKYTFTM
+2255 QSGGKYTFTM

-2289 GADCPSH
+2289 GADCPSRS
-2296 GFTDLGTVGTWYH
+2296 FTDLGSVGTWYH
-2309 EAVDYVLRNGLMNGY
+2309 EAVDYVLRNDLMGGYGNGQ
-2324 SSGTFGPNDNLSRA
+2324 FGPNNNLTRA

-2356 LQYSDVANGAWYTE
+2356 LQYGDVAEGAWYTE
-2370 AIRWATSQ
+2370 AIRWATSR
-2378 GVVGGY
+2378 GIVGGY

-2418 HFTDADQA
+2418 HFTDADKA
-2426 SGFALEALRW
+2426 SGYALEALRW
-2436 AVENGIINGY
+2436 AVENGVMIGKGN
-2446 GDGQLAPQGLAT
+2446 GQLAPQGLAT